1 MERKKPKIIDDSEKS
16 SDVMEDLEIINLYWI
31 RSETALYET
40 EKKYGRYCT
49 SIAYRI
55 LNDLEDSKEC
65 VNDTWLRAWESIPP
79 KRPNLL
85 SVFLGKIVRNL
96 SLNRYEKQNAK

>member
-1 MERKKPKIIDDSEKS
+1 MLDDLPKVAVIQKSIKSIEYFRREGMERKKPKIIDDSEKS

-55 LNDLEDSKEC
+55 LNDLEDSM
-65 VNDTWLRAWESIPP
+65 
-79 KRPNLL
+79 
-85 SVFLGKIVRNL
+85 
-96 SLNRYEKQNAK
+96 